1 MTQLLQK
8 NYSFFVYD
16 GDVFDWLDGL
26 VHILDGISRVAQALK
41 HQKLAKNALEQ
52 ARFIERPSKKKNKS
66 NVK

>member
-26 VHILDGISRVAQALK
+26 VHILDGISRVAKALN
-41 HQKLAKNALEQ
+41 HQKLGNIALDQ
-52 ARFIERPSKKKNKS
+52 ARFIEQPSKKKKKS